1 MEVML
6 EPMFVGLH
14 STSVPHLEALIL
26 RGSASQR
33 AGSSTESELLQL
45 PGMTAFPRLR
55 PLEIDGV
62 PCELS
67 PPGLLLNNVLSLNLV
82 DVLNI
87 TTEELLGVLHNSP
100 FLERLELGRSP
111 TACPSETI
119 VAPIHLPR
127 LMALHLIFM
136 PIPVSNFFLKTV
148 HAPKCSELVIV
159 SQFPE
164 SPDDVVKGCL
174 FTSDTQHFNPVL
186 QTLLTRGRHKDIEV
200 TNFFPKM
207 QFLLNFHD
215 RDGDYNGLL
224 DHGVVR
230 LDFKFHSVQQIEQT
244 VHWLA
249 HCLGLDTPKI
259 SIRLFVGGFD
269 EARWMD
275 ILDSRTTI
283 THFAFYTLPHLYAIR
298 PSPILT
304 HMAQPTLSRWPLHEM
319 EEFIFGVA
327 DDDELQDEAVL
338 KMLRERYG
346 PRDVNPGDSS
356 GGPSNGTSYPN
367 PLRRI
372 RLAVDGRTS
381 SYMLNEV
388 RKILPEATASL
399 FLE

>member
-1 MEVML
+1 
-6 EPMFVGLH
+6 MF
-14 STSVPHLEALIL
+14 
-26 RGSASQR
+26 
-33 AGSSTESELLQL
+33 L

-55 PLEIDGV
+55 RLEIDGF

-67 PPGLLLNNVLSLNLV
+67 PPGLLLNNVRSLNLV

-87 TTEELLGVLHNSP
+87 TMEELLGVLHNSP

-111 TACPSETI
+111 TACPSKTI
-119 VAPIHLPR
+119 VTPVHLPR
-127 LMALHLIFM
+127 LMALHLIYM
-136 PIPVSNFFLKTV
+136 PIQVSNFFLKTV
-148 HAPKCSELVIV
+148 HAPNCSELVIV

-164 SPDDVVKGCL
+164 SPDNVVKDSL
-174 FTSDTQHFNPVL
+174 FTSNTQHFIPVL

-200 TNFFPKM
+200 THFSPQEM
-207 QFLLNFHD
+207 AFLLNFHD
-215 RDGDYNGLL
+215 RPGDGDYDGLL

-244 VHWLA
+244 VHWLV
-249 HCLGLDTPKI
+249 HCLGLDMPKI

-283 THFAFYTLPHLYAIR
+283 THFAFYTLPHPDAIR

-327 DDDELQDEAVL
+327 EDDKLQDEAAL
-338 KMLRERYG
+338 KMLQERYG
-346 PRDVNPGDSS
+346 SSDANPGDSS
-356 GGPSNGTSYPN
+356 GGPSNGRSYPK
-367 PLRRI
+367 PLRKI

-381 SYMLNEV
+381 SYMLDEV
-388 RKILPEATASL
+388 QKILPEAKASL
-399 FLE
+399 FLETSLW